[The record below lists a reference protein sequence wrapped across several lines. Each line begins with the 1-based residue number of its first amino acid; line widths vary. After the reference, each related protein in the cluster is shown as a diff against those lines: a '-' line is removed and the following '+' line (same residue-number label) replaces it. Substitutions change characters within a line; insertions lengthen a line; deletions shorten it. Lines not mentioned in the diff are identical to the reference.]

1 MAEVHLPGCATEP
14 LGAYLK
20 ALGVLRAVGEGTDAG
35 ARGRWQGDG
44 FVVSSALGADELVWF
59 LLCEWSPTPIVSPW
73 NSGGGFGS
81 GGKSP
86 AAVAAVGGV
95 EGAVGHRFEPY
106 RRTIAAARRAVEVGT
121 ATSDDKEALIE
132 RCRGV
137 FPDRALAW
145 LDAAVVLAE
154 EGPQYPPLLGSG
166 GNLGR
171 LDLSVNF
178 MQRLGEAVDLYGSQP
193 CRPPKGSEAWLRAAL
208 FRDRPAALVPK
219 AVGQYDPGRRGGVN
233 SSPLGDAGSL
243 VNPWDFLLT
252 LEGAL
257 LFAAGAARRMGAGAR
272 GTAAI
277 PFTVEATPVGYPD
290 STAGEKSRGE
300 IWAPVWSRPATVAEL
315 GSLLGEGRAQWGRRQ
330 SRTGLDFARA
340 AAALGVARG
349 IDSFVRHAIVERFG
363 QDMLAVPVGR
373 VQVRE
378 RPAVTVLA
386 QLDPWL
392 DQVRR
397 APQRSAAVATVL
409 RRVEAAQF
417 AVAVHGG
424 GRRLQDVLV
433 ATAGLERA
441 VAHSGAMRD
450 RVGPV
455 SGLDAAAWLEA
466 MEDPRGPSTELR
478 LAVALASS
486 ADRQLQDGDWG
497 SGAVRA
503 RSLRTIL
510 CPVQAGARR
519 RLQWAPGGELVAG
532 LDSRALAD
540 VLAEA
545 LRYRAVW
552 AGAGD
557 TAGMARGGATGV
569 DAGARS
575 EMDGG
580 EDREGRV
587 DQGVRALAGGGDEGV
602 AAPMPGPRV
611 AFGRGVPAALGDV
624 SRWLDGQVDEA
635 ALSRLLSASVLL
647 DWSTW
652 WTRDRRRRHGLGEAP
667 RLVGPALP
675 AWAVLA
681 PFFDGHAAVLRPE
694 QGWAARLCA
703 GQVAG
708 VVSAA
713 RRRLRMAGIDVA
725 VADAEAMSR
734 GVDGR
739 RLAAALLVPLRSA
752 AYRALANQVA
762 PPERA
767 PAPVFPVSA
776 AEDTDEP

>member
-20 ALGVLRAVGEGTDAG
+20 ALGVLRAVGEGPDAG
-35 ARGRWQGDG
+35 ARGWWQGDG
-44 FVVSSALGADELVWF
+44 FVLSSALGADELVWF
-59 LLCEWSPTPIVSPW
+59 LLCEWPPTPIASPW
-73 NSGGGFGS
+73 NSGGGLGS

-86 AAVAAVGGV
+86 AAVAAVAGV
-95 EGAVGHRFEPY
+95 EGAVGERFEPY
-106 RRTIAAARRAVEVGT
+106 RRTLAAARRAVEVGT

-137 FPDRALAW
+137 LPDRALAW
-145 LDAAVVLAE
+145 LDTAVVLAE

-178 MQRLGEAVDLYGSQP
+178 MQRLAEAVDLSGSEP

-208 FRDRPAALVPK
+208 FRDRPAPLVPK

-243 VNPWDFLLT
+243 VNPWDFVLT

-277 PFTVEATPVGYPD
+277 PFTVETTPVGYPD

-300 IWAPVWSRPATVAEL
+300 IWAPVWGRPATVAEL

-340 AAALGVARG
+340 VAALGVARG

-397 APQRSAAVATVL
+397 APQRSAAVATAL
-409 RRVEAAQF
+409 RRVEATQF

-424 GRRLQDVLV
+424 ARRLQDVLV
-433 ATAGLERA
+433 ATAALEQA
-441 VAHSGAMRD
+441 VGHSGAIRD

-455 SGLDAAAWLEA
+455 TGLGVAAWVEA
-466 MEDPRGPSTELR
+466 MDGSGGSSTELR

-486 ADRQLQDGDWG
+486 ADRQLRDGDWG
-497 SGAVRA
+497 SGAVRV

-510 CPVQAGARR
+510 CPVQAGARQ

-532 LDSRALAD
+532 LGSRALAD

-545 LRYRAVW
+545 LRYRAIW

-557 TAGMARGGATGV
+557 TAGMARGGVDGV
-569 DAGARS
+569 EAGARS
-575 EMDGG
+575 ATERDGQ
-580 EDREGRV
+580 GRV
-587 DQGVRALAGGGDEGV
+587 DQVAQPLGGGGDQGV
-602 AAPMPGPRV
+602 AVPMPGPRV
-611 AFGRGVPAALGDV
+611 AFGRAVPAALGDV

-635 ALSRLLSASVLL
+635 ALGRLLSGLVLL
-647 DWSTW
+647 DWSAW
-652 WTRDRRRRHGLGEAP
+652 WSRGGRHRPGLGEGP

-681 PFFDGHAAVLRPE
+681 PFLDRQAPVLRPE

-708 VVSAA
+708 VISAGL
-713 RRRLRMAGIDVA
+713 RRLRMAGIDVA
-725 VADAEAMSR
+725 VADAETMSR

-739 RLAAALLVPLRSA
+739 RLAAALLVPLRPA
-752 AYRALANQVA
+752 AYRALGNQVA

-767 PAPVFPVSA
+767 PVASGSGHGG
-776 AEDTDEP
+776 DR